1 MRFFIDSPI
10 TEKVALIGED
20 ARHIAKVLRLRP
32 GDGITLCDMRGTD
45 YAAVIEAVETGA
57 VTTRVTGSNPSKG
70 EAAVRLRLYQALP
83 KSDKMDGIVQK
94 SVELGVHEII
104 PVLTHRC
111 VARPDKASIPK
122 KWERWQRIAYEAAKQ
137 SGRGMV
143 PQILPLMEYKSA
155 IGAMAG
161 EGGILLYE
169 NSIAPLSAV
178 LGNRAGAKRISLMIG
193 PEGGFE
199 PSEIELARGLGVADA
214 SLGKRIL
221 RCETAP
227 IAALTCVM
235 VCFGEL

>member
-10 TEKVALIGED
+10 AETVTLTGED
-20 ARHIAKVLRLRP
+20 ARHIAKVLRLRA
-32 GDGITLCDMRGTD
+32 GDEITLCDMRGTD
-45 YAAVIEAVETGA
+45 YAAVIEAVEAGA
-57 VTTRVTGSNPSKG
+57 VTARVTDSTPSKG
-70 EAAVRLRLYQALP
+70 EAAVKVRLYQALP

-111 VARPDKASIPK
+111 VVRPDKVSFPK
-122 KWERWQRIAYEAAKQ
+122 KRERWQRIAYEAAKQ
-137 SGRGMV
+137 SRRGIV
-143 PQILPLMEYKSA
+143 PQILPLVDYKSA
-155 IGAMAG
+155 IGEMAK

-169 NSIAPLSAV
+169 NSVAPLSAV
-178 LGNRAGAKRISLMIG
+178 LGHRAGAKSISLMIG

-199 PSEIELARGLGVADA
+199 PSEIALARELGIADV
-214 SLGKRIL
+214 SLGSRIL